1 MHNRWNYN
9 QEEAFWSRVKIAGP
23 DECWEWQGKR
33 QKKGYGQLPFT
44 SWENRKAHRYS
55 YYLNIDKNFD
65 RSLDVCHS
73 CDNPPCV
80 NPNHLWLGTRK
91 DNLKDMLTKGRGK
104 NQNKTHCKHGHAWI
118 PENIY
123 IHGKKRKNKYCKLC
137 VRIRQREGLLC
148 HA

>member
-23 DECWEWQGKR
+23 NDCWEWQGKLDSTD
-33 QKKGYGQLPFT
+33 YGQLPFT
-44 SWENRKAHRYS
+44 SWESRKAHRYS
-55 YYLNIDKNFD
+55 YYLNINKDFD
-65 RSLDVCHS
+65 RSLDVCHY

-91 DNLKDMLTKGRGK
+91 DNLMDMSKKKRSYQQK
-104 NQNKTHCKHGHAWI
+104 KTHCPKGHEYT
-118 PENIY
+118 PENTYLYKTSRWCRECGRIRY
-123 IHGKKRKNKYCKLC
+123 KRKLS
-137 VRIRQREGLLC
+137 